1 MSIADTVSSSAGN
14 RYQEHADMLVLRRG
28 TFRMGSRSTAS
39 AASPEK
45 GTGHDLYIFD
55 HEQF

>member
-14 RYQEHADMLVLRRG
+14 RYQEHADILIIRRG

-39 AASPEK
+39 GASPEK
-45 GTGHDLYIFD
+45 ETGGEL
-55 HEQF
+55 